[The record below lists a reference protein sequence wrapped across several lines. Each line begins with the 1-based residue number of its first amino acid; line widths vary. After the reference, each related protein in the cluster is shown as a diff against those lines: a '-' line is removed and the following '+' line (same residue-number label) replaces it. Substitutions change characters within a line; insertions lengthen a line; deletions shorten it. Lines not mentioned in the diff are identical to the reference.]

1 MPGEAVKVSL
11 TPSEQM
17 RSVTQRT
24 VLRRS
29 AMPVDFGCQNPTI
42 ASGNGKMKVNARSVI
57 ELQKSIPF
65 RVKLLITPNPK

>member
-11 TPSEQM
+11 ILSEPM

-29 AMPVDFGCQNPTI
+29 AMPVDFGYLNAAI
-42 ASGNGKMKVNARSVI
+42 ARGIGKMNVNARSVI

-65 RVKLLITPNPK
+65 RVKLLTSPTQK

>member
-1 MPGEAVKVSL
+1 
-11 TPSEQM
+11 
-17 RSVTQRT
+17 